1 MVQQCI
7 FSADTDRRAWMFLI
21 SGAVI
26 LAERIW
32 TQTGQELQC
41 VHAAANNTETKAA
54 TLQEE
59 DRCIT
64 PERDQI
70 LVWPDSQQNR
80 IELAGYRK
88 P

>member
-54 TLQEE
+54 TLQTEG
-59 DRCIT
+59 RCISQ
-64 PERDQI
+64 ERDQI
-70 LVWPDSQQNR
+70 LVLPYQPQNGVER
-80 IELAGYRK
+80 ARCIK